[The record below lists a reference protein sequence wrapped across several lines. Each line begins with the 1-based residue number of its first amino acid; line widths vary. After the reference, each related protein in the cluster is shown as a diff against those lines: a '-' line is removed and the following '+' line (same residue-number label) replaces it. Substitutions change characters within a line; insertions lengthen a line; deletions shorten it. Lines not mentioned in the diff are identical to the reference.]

1 MILPVTPS
9 VSANKYSMNRWSIA
23 EESWR
28 TFLPHRNE
36 NSHNGEEA
44 KTLYL

>member
-9 VSANKYSMNRWSIA
+9 VSANRYSMNRWSIA
-23 EESWR
+23 EGSLR

-36 NSHNGEEA
+36 NSHNGEEV